1 MKKTSGLGFAVWIN
15 WIFFV
20 VFLALAAGSVWAIMR
35 QEGISQNT
43 EILAIAI
50 VLLVTLI
57 PAVVFLNNAILF
69 GKISKENLVTSKSA
83 SQQASVSASQA
94 AEENFKNIKY

>member
-15 WIFFV
+15 WVFFV
-20 VFLALAAGSVWAIMR
+20 IFLIVAAGAVWAILG
-35 QEGISQNT
+35 QKDTSQNT

-57 PAVVFLNNAILF
+57 PAAIFLNNAILF
-69 GKISKENLVTSKSA
+69 GRISRENEPNTDPIDKKPVDQML
-83 SQQASVSASQA
+83 
-94 AEENFKNIKY
+94 EEKT